1 MPDCD
6 ENMAL
11 TLCYAK
17 KSRHKHNR
25 WRYQSSP

>member
-11 TLCYAK
+11 HYIMQK
-17 KSRHKHNR
+17 QSRHKHNR
-25 WRYQSSP
+25 WLHQSSP